1 VKVAVVL
8 VALAACSD
16 PDPCAGLGACVRLH
30 VQSSKVTRIDTLEL
44 DVVYG
49 AKHATTST
57 QAGGGE
63 DVDLPLVTGV
73 EVATTAPVRVGIVAA
88 GKRGGNVLGTGAGV
102 AMLDPGAHA
111 DLTIDLAPVASCTA
125 GAFYCGGDKLAGDP
139 GTLYECNAGGVPLA
153 RGVCPA
159 GCTVRPANDDVCAAS
174 GGTCRD
180 GGKYCGGD
188 KLAGDPQTVYVCAAG
203 AGTQPMACTNGCV
216 VAAAGSD
223 DYCR

>member
-1 VKVAVVL
+1 MKVAIVL

-49 AKHATTST
+49 TKHATTST

-63 DVDLPLVTGV
+63 DVDLPVITGV
-73 EVATTAPVRVGIVAA
+73 EVATTAPVRVGIVVA

-111 DLTIDLAPVASCTA
+111 DLTIDLAPVAACTA
-125 GAFYCGGDKLAGDP
+125 GAF
-139 GTLYECNAGGVPLA
+139 
-153 RGVCPA
+153 
-159 GCTVRPANDDVCAAS
+159 
-174 GGTCRD
+174 
-180 GGKYCGGD
+180 YCGGD

-203 AGTQPMACTNGCV
+203 AGTQPMTCANGCV

-223 DYCR
+223 DHCR